1 MPMASITVALGAV
14 LLALGLGGYFLT
26 GGASVTALIP
36 AAFGV
41 VLALAGWVAREER
54 RRKHAM
60 HVAVAIALLG
70 FLGSVRGLVQIGDAF
85 AGTAER
91 PAAVISQSIMAILT
105 GVYLVIAIRSFM
117 AARRP
122 RRES

>member
-1 MPMASITVALGAV
+1 M
-14 LLALGLGGYFLT
+14 T

-41 VLALAGWVAREER
+41 VLALAGWVAKEER

-105 GVYLVIAIRSFM
+105 GVYLVMAIRSFM

-122 RRES
+122 GRER